1 MKKLRHREGGR
12 EDTRGCAVNSGRDGP
27 RLTFQ
32 GSSHLPRPPSEEKG
46 FPRAEWESDFGG
58 RPWAQEGGVGV
69 LGWVV
74 QGRDRA
80 LRGQWARA
88 NLSRRD
94 HGCPGTGGHGHHL
107 GLGVRLLRNIPPS
120 SRYPHQLP
128 CPGIFSALFFCP
140 LLPSFS
146 SPSTPFSLFQSLLPL
161 CWSLLGCWSLYYLC
175 PSLRSI
181 SRCLSLPSGSLS
193 LSHHLTLS
201 PAVTSTSV
209 GPRLL

>member
-1 MKKLRHREGGR
+1 M
-12 EDTRGCAVNSGRDGP
+12 
-27 RLTFQ
+27 FQ
-32 GSSHLPRPPSEEKG
+32 GSSHLLRPPSEEKG
-46 FPRAEWESDFGG
+46 FPRSQWESDFGG
-58 RPWAQEGGVGV
+58 RPWAQEGGLGV

-88 NLSRRD
+88 NLSQRD

-107 GLGVRLLRNIPPS
+107 GFGAPATQKRSSFEPPS
-120 SRYPHQLP
+120 SPAPVSRHFLSLVLSPLP
-128 CPGIFSALFFCP
+128 AIF
-140 LLPSFS
+140 
-146 SPSTPFSLFQSLLPL
+146 LLPL
-161 CWSLLGCWSLYYLC
+161 CPSFLSFSLSFLYVGLSLDVGLSAVSA
-175 PSLRSI
+175 SLRSV